1 MAGALLRAAPG
12 LAEAEMRT
20 AHGATAGAG
29 FAVIGYGSVGGGE
42 LGFGSDLDLV
52 FLHDARVDMVSDGAR
67 PLEAPRY
74 FARLA
79 QKLVSLLGTVTA
91 AGRLYE
97 ADVRLRPGGAK
108 GLRGS
113 SLESFADY
121 QQQRAWTWEQQALV
135 RARAVA
141 GDPRVCAGFEQV
153 RDDVLRRQRDLATL
167 RADVVAMR
175 ARMRG
180 ELDRSDASRID
191 LKQGVGGLV
200 DLEFLLQERVLAL
213 ARTQPALVVPRHT
226 PSLVPALAGPGR
238 FPADTA
244 AGLQAAHEVLL
255 LRSLDCTLDLRPRL
269 ALPDADVDAARAA
282 VRAACAAQGLSFE
295 A

>member
-1 MAGALLRAAPG
+1 MRA
-12 LAEAEMRT
+12 
-20 AHGATAGAG
+20 AHGAIAGAG

-52 FLHDARVDMVSDGAR
+52 FLRDARVDMVSDGAR
-67 PLEAPRY
+67 PLEASRY

-97 ADVRLRPGGAK
+97 ADVRLRPDGAK
-108 GLRGS
+108 GLLVS
-113 SLESFADY
+113 SLESFSDY
-121 QQQRAWTWEQQALV
+121 QHQRAWTWEQQALV

-141 GDPRVCAGFEQV
+141 GDPRVCAAFERV
-153 RDDVLRRQRDLATL
+153 RGEVLGKERDLSVL

-180 ELDRSDASRID
+180 ELDRSDAVRID

-200 DLEFLLQERVLAL
+200 DLEFLVQERVLAL
-213 ARTQPALVVPRHT
+213 ARTQPALAVPRDT
-226 PSLVPALAGPGR
+226 PSLVAALAAAGD
-238 FPADTA
+238 FSAETA
-244 AGLQAAHEVLL
+244 ADLLAAQEVLL

-269 ALPDADVDAARAA
+269 VQPDAEVEAARAA
-282 VRAACAAQGLSFE
+282 VRAACSAQGLSFE